1 MKRTQ
6 FGKQLAAAAGL
17 LLVSAIPDRSCGQS
31 LPPASVETPLKTIP
45 SVRAKRAPDPMDD
58 FAGLSFSDD
67 QKVKIQQ
74 IRKDI
79 ESRMNAVVRDDK
91 LSPDQKGA
99 MLQGFQR
106 MERTQVY
113 QVLTPEQQLEVRRK
127 ILARR
132 KAAKEE
138 KEKQQSPRPQPFPQP
153 PSGR

>member
-6 FGKQLAAAAGL
+6 FAKQLAAAAGL
-17 LLVSAIPDRSCGQS
+17 LLVSAIPDRTCGQS
-31 LPPASVETPLKTIP
+31 LPPAPVETPLKTIP
-45 SVRAKRAPDPMDD
+45 SAKRAPDPLDD
-58 FAGLSFSDD
+58 FAGLSFTDD

-74 IRKDI
+74 IRRDI
-79 ESRMNAVVRDDK
+79 ASRMNAVVRDNK
-91 LSPDQKGA
+91 LSPDQKEA
-99 MLQGFQR
+99 MLEGFQR

-113 QVLTPEQQLEVRRK
+113 QVLTPEQQSEVRKK